1 MPHLRIPING
11 MGAPIFR
18 STTIADAFQGTQNRF
33 TLIRLGLAGAVLL
46 EHAVIVTQGP
56 GQPPPLALHGWSLS
70 YAAVNGFFI
79 VSGFLI
85 AASLERRKNAI
96 SFAVARALRIM
107 PALVVLSLLAVFLVG
122 PLITT
127 VTAGE
132 YWSSAATWR
141 FPLQVLGFLDT
152 SQGPAGVFSGNPWS
166 GEFSAPL
173 WTLRYE
179 VLAYIGA
186 GVLVLSPLPWTRRTA
201 LILYLATTLGHAL
214 LSGAGQDLSGLL
226 TASARLSAPFA
237 LGMLIHALRHSW
249 PVSPWPAAAAVG
261 VWWLAGASP
270 LAEPFLNLALA
281 AGLFWIAFAPLG
293 GLPTWHRM
301 PDWSYGVYIWHYP
314 VMQAVLVAK
323 PGAGPVET
331 GLAALVVTMPVAAAS
346 WHFVERP
353 SLSLKAPVA
362 RLFHATRSA

>member
-1 MPHLRIPING
+1 
-11 MGAPIFR
+11 MGTPIFR
-18 STTIADAFQGTQNRF
+18 ATTIAEAFQGTQNRF
-33 TLIRLGLAGAVLL
+33 TLIRLILAGAVLL
-46 EHAVIVTQGP
+46 EHAAIVTQGP
-56 GQPPPLALHGWSLS
+56 GYPPPLALHGWSLS

-85 AASLERRKNAI
+85 AGSLERRKDAV

-107 PALVVLSLLAVFLVG
+107 PALVVLSLAAVLVIG
-122 PLITT
+122 PLVTT
-127 VTAGE
+127 VSAGE
-132 YWSSAATWR
+132 YWSSPATWR
-141 FPLQVLGFLDT
+141 FPLHVLGFLDT
-152 SQGPAGVFSGNPWS
+152 SQGPAGVFADNPWS

>member
-1 MPHLRIPING
+1 
-11 MGAPIFR
+11 MGTPIFR
-18 STTIADAFQGTQNRF
+18 ATTIAEAFQGTQNGF
-33 TLIRLGLAGAVLL
+33 TLIRLILAGAVLL
-46 EHAVIVTQGP
+46 EHAAIVTQGP
-56 GQPPPLALHGWSLS
+56 GYPPPLALHGWSLS

-85 AASLERRKNAI
+85 AGSLERRKDAV

-107 PALVVLSLLAVFLVG
+107 PALVVLSLAAVLVIG
-122 PLITT
+122 PLVTT
-127 VTAGE
+127 VSAGE
-132 YWSSAATWR
+132 YWSSPATWR